1 MKPIMI
7 IFDRSRVDFTTA
19 CKLADSFGLARERV
33 VASHSLANDPVS
45 VIFEPP
51 PKRSWMQKIFG
62 GGK

>member
-7 IFDRSRVDFTTA
+7 IYDRTRVDFNTA
-19 CKLADSFGLARERV
+19 LRLADSFGLPRERV
-33 VASHSLANDPVS
+33 VASGHLHNDPVS

-51 PKRSWMQKIFG
+51 PKRSWIQKIFG